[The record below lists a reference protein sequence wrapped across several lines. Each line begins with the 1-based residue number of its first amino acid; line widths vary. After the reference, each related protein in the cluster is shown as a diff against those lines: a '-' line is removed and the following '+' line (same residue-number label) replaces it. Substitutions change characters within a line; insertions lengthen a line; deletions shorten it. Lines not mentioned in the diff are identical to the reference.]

1 MNGKSQSSKSFVRE
15 PMPYGGLFALDA
27 AASETLTE
35 QLTENLRRAI
45 ANGVCKP
52 GDKLPGVRRMAA
64 LCGTSVQVPIDAV
77 KALAEEGLVRP
88 RPRVGC
94 VVLGRSR
101 KLWHGRLLMVHV
113 GAHSNYGQNVFC
125 SELAS
130 RLNAANWRVSHFHVP
145 RRMDGYGNL
154 AAFAKMTAEKFD
166 LVLLPAYDPP
176 VAEIV
181 GRSGHPYMLL
191 AERPGERRGPGCVG
205 STAWTDS
212 QAVADFAAHCRASG
226 VRRVLVVRSDISK
239 TPDFNALCAA
249 GVEVEE
255 MRLETEMSDLQAE
268 SLSRLAYDALR
279 ARLSNQRHPRPDLV
293 CFADDYIARGG
304 LWALERLGMRAPEDV
319 KVVSLCNYGN
329 APFYPRLL
337 TRFEHNHFDY
347 AAKTARAIL
356 RYLRTGK
363 PIGTIFCD
371 IRYVRGETF

>member
-1 MNGKSQSSKSFVRE
+1 MNGKSPKPRPPVRA
-15 PMPYGGLFALDA
+15 PKPDGATYALDP

-94 VVLGRSR
+94 IVLGRSR
-101 KLWHGRLLMVHV
+101 KLWHGRVLMVHV

-125 SELAS
+125 AELAS

-154 AAFAKMTAEKFD
+154 ASFAKMTAEKFD

-176 VAEIV
+176 VVEIV

-191 AERPGERRGPGCVG
+191 TAQVGERRGQGCIG
-205 STAWTDS
+205 SMAWTDS
-212 QAVADFAAHCRASG
+212 LAIADFAAHCRAAG
-226 VRRVLVVRSDISK
+226 VRRILDVRPNSCR
-239 TPDFNALCAA
+239 TPDFHALRQ
-249 GVEVEE
+249 GKLEIEE
-255 MRLETEMSDLQAE
+255 IRLEGEMSELQAE
-268 SLSRLAYDALR
+268 TLCQLAYDAVLT
-279 ARLSNQRHPRPDLV
+279 RLSGECAPRPDLI
-293 CFADDYIARGG
+293 CFTDDYIARGG
-304 LWALERLGMRAPEDV
+304 LWALERLGLRAPEDV
-319 KVVSLCNYGN
+319 KVVSLCNYGH
-329 APFYPRLL
+329 APFYPRPL

-363 PIGTIFCD
+363 PPGTVFCD
-371 IRYVRGETF
+371 IRYARGETF